1 MGRALDTEPRIYR
14 RERKTPLQDTMS
26 RVSKMRYYYLLLVPI
41 FIYFVVFHYL
51 PMYGVVLAFK
61 DFNPRIGI
69 FGSPW
74 IGLHHFERFIG
85 SYHFERVVGNTL
97 IISLLRL
104 VLGFPA
110 PVILA
115 LLLNEIRRTT
125 FKRVVQTIS
134 YLPHFISW
142 VVMAG
147 IIMELLS
154 PTRGVVNQI
163 LQSLGVEPVY
173 FLGESDYFRGVVVA
187 TGIWKSV
194 GWGTI
199 IYLAAI
205 SGVDVELFDS
215 AHMDGTNRFQD
226 VWYIILPSI
235 RSTILIL
242 LVLNTGQILN
252 AGFDQ
257 IFNLYNP
264 LVYDV
269 GDIIDTYV
277 YRVGLEY
284 FEFSFATAVGLFKN
298 LIGLVLVVV
307 TNYIVTR
314 LSGGEAGL
322 W

>member
-1 MGRALDTEPRIYR
+1 MGRALTSETKLYR
-14 RERKTPLQDTMS
+14 TQRQSPLQATIS
-26 RVSKMRYYYLLLVPI
+26 RVSKMRHYYLLLVPI
-41 FIYFVVFHYL
+41 FVYFVLFHYL

-61 DFNPRIGI
+61 DFNPRLGI

-104 VLGFPA
+104 ALGFPA
-110 PVILA
+110 PILLA

-154 PTRGVVNQI
+154 PTRGVVNQFI
-163 LQSLGVEPVY
+163 QQFGVDPIY
-173 FLGESDYFRGVVVA
+173 FLGESDYFRGVVVV

-194 GWGTI
+194 GWGTV

-277 YRVGLEY
+277 YRVGLEN

-298 LIGLVLVVV
+298 LIGLILVVV
-307 TNYIVTR
+307 TNYVVTR